1 MAKTE
6 KEELKCKYCG
16 ALLKL
21 EDEVCP
27 YCGKPT
33 DHAKEHRKKMGWFQK
48 DYEKT
53 KQDIYKQS
61 HVFTGSA
68 VKVALICLLI
78 MVNLV
83 CLVMCGNTWEIGRQI
98 RMWNVRMNMD
108 DYTTKAKSLEE
119 ERKFWEFAH
128 FYEANSLYKISEF
141 DEYRKFQYVA
151 NNYGYLY
158 MNIMR
163 GIWTE
168 DKGEYN
174 NREYLAENVSEQL
187 GYVYRTFYEDDRE
200 WESEQ
205 WKDQHVS
212 AMETAIE
219 NIHLLLKIYWN
230 ISEEDL
236 KQFPEL
242 SNARRQLIL
251 EEGLERER
259 QHAE

>member
-1 MAKTE
+1 
-6 KEELKCKYCG
+6 
-16 ALLKL
+16 
-21 EDEVCP
+21 
-27 YCGKPT
+27 
-33 DHAKEHRKKMGWFQK
+33 
-48 DYEKT
+48 
-53 KQDIYKQS
+53 
-61 HVFTGSA
+61 
-68 VKVALICLLI
+68 
-78 MVNLV
+78 
-83 CLVMCGNTWEIGRQI
+83 
-98 RMWNVRMNMD
+98 
-108 DYTTKAKSLEE
+108 
-119 ERKFWEFAH
+119 
-128 FYEANSLYKISEF
+128 
-141 DEYRKFQYVA
+141 
-151 NNYGYLY
+151 

-187 GYVYRTFYEDDRE
+187 GYVYRTLYEDDRE
-200 WESEQ
+200 WEPEH

-212 AMETAIE
+212 AMETVIE
-219 NIHLLLKIYWN
+219 NIHLLLKTYWN